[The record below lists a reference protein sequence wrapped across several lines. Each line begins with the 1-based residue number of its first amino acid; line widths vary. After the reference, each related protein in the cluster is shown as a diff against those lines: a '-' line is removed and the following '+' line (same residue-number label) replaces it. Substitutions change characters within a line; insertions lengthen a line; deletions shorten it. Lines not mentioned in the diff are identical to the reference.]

1 MDYPFHVMQQTV
13 CHMHTGA
20 RQEPLGDSLE
30 EKLRHL
36 AAGLAGIKAANF
48 LLVFGLQGA
57 FEIHNDELV
66 VRTSI
71 WAHNCN
77 MHVLKDT

>member
-1 MDYPFHVMQQTV
+1 MDYPFHVMQQKV

-36 AAGLAGIKAANF
+36 AAGIKAANF
-48 LLVFGLQGA
+48 LLVFRLQGA
-57 FEIHNDELV
+57 FEIHML
-66 VRTSI
+66 
-71 WAHNCN
+71 
-77 MHVLKDT
+77 